1 MFLMT
6 PEFFWDILGAVEHRL
21 SIISVQIRFRW
32 HGETT
37 CSAPTFLV
45 SKANF
50 FQAQHFFG
58 GC

>member
-6 PEFFWDILGAVEHRL
+6 PEFFWDILGAMEHRL
-21 SIISVQIRFRW
+21 SIIPVQIWFRW
-32 HGETT
+32 HGETAR
-37 CSAPTFLV
+37 SAPTFLV

-50 FQAQHFFG
+50 FQARHFFG